1 MEKKYDIVIFGATG
15 FTGQFVVE
23 EVARTCEEEN
33 GISWAIAG
41 RSMAKLQNTLHD
53 ASKVTGK
60 IPFYRPQVQQALGRR
75 GPQLQGEG
83 RSTRNYRFN
92 I

>member
-60 IPFYRPQVQQALGRR
+60 IPFYRPQVQQLEQAPGLGRR
-75 GPQLQGEG
+75 GPQGGEVH
-83 RSTRNYRFN
+83 T
-92 I
+92 

>member
-60 IPFYRPQVQQALGRR
+60 IPFYRPQVQQLEQASGLGRR
-75 GPQLQGEG
+75 GPQGGEVH
-83 RSTRNYRFN
+83 T
-92 I
+92 